1 MLIKLHELKTFKKK
15 NFNYYLFFGPNIDLI
30 EETIEKIYKP
40 IFSKN
45 IFNYDEEEILKNSNE
60 FKEMIFNK
68 SFFEDDKFIIINKA
82 TNKILEI
89 IQEIVSSGL
98 KDLKIIIK
106 AGLLEKKSKLRNY
119 FEKKDDVIAT
129 AFYEDTHQSLL
140 LMVQNILK
148 DKKTNISSEIINLII
163 EKSKGSRINIANELE
178 KILTFN
184 KNKKSVLLQDVLKLT
199 NLAEN
204 YSISELV
211 DQSLAKNV
219 KKTIKIINEN
229 ILNTE
234 ENILILRSFL
244 SKLKRLKRLKINFE
258 KSKNIEQ
265 TLSSSK
271 PPIFWKDKI
280 IIKQQL
286 NMRSLSEI
294 KILIKKIN
302 NLELTIK
309 KNHQVSDQI
318 LNNFI
323 LENMNTTNSVI

>member
-234 ENILILRSFL
+234 ENVLILRSFL
-244 SKLKRLKRLKINFE
+244 SKLKRLKRLKIDFE

-265 TLSSSK
+265 TLSLSK

-323 LENMNTTNSVI
+323 LENMNTTNSVV

>member
-82 TNKILEI
+82 TNKVLEI

-119 FEKKDDVIAT
+119 FEKKDDVIAA

-163 EKSKGSRINIANELE
+163 EKSKGSRINIINELE
-178 KILTFN
+178 KILIFN
-184 KNKKSVLLQDVLKLT
+184 KNKNNVLLQDVLKLT

-211 DQSLAKNV
+211 DQSLAKNI

-229 ILNTE
+229 NLNAE
-234 ENILILRSFL
+234 ENILIMRSFL
-244 SKLKRLKRLKINFE
+244 SKLKRLKRLKIDFE

-309 KNHQVSDQI
+309 KNYQVSDQI

>member
-1 MLIKLHELKTFKKK
+1 MLIKLSDLKTFKKN
-15 NFNYYLFFGPNIDLI
+15 NFNYYLFFGPNVDLI

-45 IFNYDEEEILKNSNE
+45 IFSYDEEEILKKSNE

-148 DKKTNISSEIINLII
+148 DKKTNIPSEIINLII
-163 EKSKGSRINIANELE
+163 EKSKGSRINITNELE

-184 KNKKSVLLQDVLKLT
+184 KNKKSVLLQDALKLT

-229 ILNTE
+229 NLHTE

-244 SKLKRLKRLKINFE
+244 SKLKRLKRLKIDFE

-294 KILIKKIN
+294 KILINKVN

-309 KNHQVSDQI
+309 KNYQISYQI

-323 LENMNTTNSVI
+323 LENINKTNCVV

>member
-30 EETIEKIYKP
+30 DETIEKIYKP

-148 DKKTNISSEIINLII
+148 DKKTNISNEIINLII
-163 EKSKGSRINIANELE
+163 EKSKGSRINIINELE
-178 KILTFN
+178 KILIFN
-184 KNKKSVLLQDVLKLT
+184 KNKNNVLLQDVLKLT

-211 DQSLAKNV
+211 DQSLAKNI

-229 ILNTE
+229 NLNAE

-258 KSKNIEQ
+258 KSKDIEQ

-309 KNHQVSDQI
+309 KNYQVSDQI

-323 LENMNTTNSVI
+323 LENMNTTNSVV

>member
-1 MLIKLHELKTFKKK
+1 
-15 NFNYYLFFGPNIDLI
+15 
-30 EETIEKIYKP
+30 
-40 IFSKN
+40 
-45 IFNYDEEEILKNSNE
+45 
-60 FKEMIFNK
+60 MIFNK

-119 FEKKDDVIAT
+119 FEKKDGVIAT

-163 EKSKGSRINIANELE
+163 EKSKGSRINIINELE
-178 KILTFN
+178 KILIFN
-184 KNKKSVLLQDVLKLT
+184 KNKNNVLLQDVLKLT

-211 DQSLAKNV
+211 DQSLAKNI

-229 ILNTE
+229 NLNAE

-258 KSKNIEQ
+258 KSKDIEQ

-309 KNHQVSDQI
+309 KNYQVSDQI

-323 LENMNTTNSVI
+323 LENMNTTNSVV

>member
-1 MLIKLHELKTFKKK
+1 MQIKLHELKTFKKK

-163 EKSKGSRINIANELE
+163 EKSKGSRINIINELE
-178 KILTFN
+178 KILIFN
-184 KNKKSVLLQDVLKLT
+184 KNKNNVLLQDVLKLT

-211 DQSLAKNV
+211 DQSLAKNI

-229 ILNTE
+229 NLNAE

-244 SKLKRLKRLKINFE
+244 GKLKRLKRLKINFE
-258 KSKNIEQ
+258 KSKDIEQ

-309 KNHQVSDQI
+309 KNYQVSDQI

>member
-148 DKKTNISSEIINLII
+148 DKKTNISNEIINLII
-163 EKSKGSRINIANELE
+163 EKSKGSRINIINELE
-178 KILTFN
+178 KILIFN
-184 KNKKSVLLQDVLKLT
+184 KNKNNVLLQDVLKLT

-211 DQSLAKNV
+211 DQSLAKNL

-229 ILNTE
+229 NLNTE

-258 KSKNIEQ
+258 KSKDIEQ

-294 KILIKKIN
+294 KILINKVN

-309 KNHQVSDQI
+309 KNYQVSDQI

-323 LENMNTTNSVI
+323 LENINKTNSVV